1 MTTEAAPA
9 LGLEGQLH
17 EEYIDYS
24 EDDSAAPAV
33 VVEGSN
39 ITSFPA
45 NAHPVTDEV
54 EYTGTSALEPDNQTV
69 GQQVDAEIDAISVA
83 ADASL
88 QPGDPDPTNELQVD
102 GVDSI
107 SAIEAEDSYMN
118 EDESLAYADVAKPE
132 DGLAAENEISWEDG
146 PANKEDAA
154 QNEENEHEDNE
165 VEDGQDENSQDESHI
180 TLEKDEWQLVEEKD
194 GLPRGGLSPAN
205 SAGDQETEAHE
216 VDQELVDSSNDA
228 NNLDANLDVFD
239 VADVDAGLDEQQV
252 AEADNT
258 EVNDL
263 HEIDFNDGG
272 NIATV
277 DAIVGTSDT
286 RSEHTPEYQKTDGDF
301 PTKQDAEDHPMGVD
315 TESQPED
322 ELESIMGVADADQA
336 NDEENHDDVVNAE
349 DYDAVA
355 EDLSVP
361 EHVEF
366 DDEVLA
372 DVRSSVSAETPTHG
386 EMEIPVITVSYK
398 GIDYPFFYG
407 SPDSQGKECFFNDL
421 TLLHCKMEGV
431 LAGFR
436 RELANELGPFDEL
449 VFQIDELGLEFTEVR
464 SHPPETQALL
474 TYPKSSQAEV
484 FSDITLGQIISV
496 FDSLVKNQNADAS
509 KPLYA
514 YLTTRPN
521 CKKRWLSLVDDAYN
535 GKGLDEI
542 SYYFAS
548 RAQSEVLEI
557 MDDEPDLI
565 GEEDNADAASWP
577 QSPAVSGHGEHNLD
591 EAEGE
596 NEEINEDD
604 DVGDGITGEDDI
616 QSQNALEENHLQ
628 QDESAISMPDAE
640 ATMLDTEA
648 SLMDETTAV
657 ADLSVVE
664 DSGDVEDATEDQQP
678 QENGEAGKDDL
689 SQVTQCFFPNF
700 CLCATCTSTF
710 VADQMAEE
718 DDFRF
723 ETLVRVAKESARQ
736 RGRSLSS
743 NSHLAL
749 PKRLLS
755 RRTSRHL
762 HSCSDS
768 SITFSSTADADA
780 RTQAPEIDE
789 SNPLASEMQDAAVL
803 GTAIDAQNT
812 FDDEEAAIIA
822 DEIVENANESF
833 AEKVTPD
840 TSATSTLNGDEEV
853 TYENELDLNADLPE
867 AEVVEAEVVDEDDG
881 LAEIDWREF
890 SGQGDDE
897 IAVESPSA
905 SGKRQRSDVDDLLDA
920 EAQQGTLKRL
930 KRL

>member
-1 MTTEAAPA
+1 MTAEAAPA

-24 EDDSAAPAV
+24 EDDSAAPAAV
-33 VVEGSN
+33 AEGSH

-45 NAHPVTDEV
+45 NAHFVTDEV
-54 EYTGTSALEPDNQTV
+54 DYTGTSALGPGHQTID
-69 GQQVDAEIDAISVA
+69 QQVDAEIDVISVA
-83 ADASL
+83 ADTSL
-88 QPGDPDPTNELQVD
+88 QPGDLDPTDGLEVD

-118 EDESLAYADVAKPE
+118 EDESLTYADVAEPE
-132 DGLAAENEISWEDG
+132 YGLVAENEISWEDG
-146 PANKEDAA
+146 PANEEDVT

-165 VEDGQDENSQDESHI
+165 VENSQDEDNQDEDNQDESHI
-180 TLEKDEWQLVEEKD
+180 SLEKDEWQLVAAKE
-194 GLPRGGLSPAN
+194 GLSQGGMSPAN
-205 SAGDQETEAHE
+205 SAGEEEPEAHE
-216 VDQELVDSSNDA
+216 VDQGLADSSNDA

-252 AEADNT
+252 AEPHTT

-272 NIATV
+272 NVAII
-277 DAIVGTSDT
+277 DAVVGTSDT
-286 RSEHTPEYQKTDGDF
+286 RSENPPDYQETDGDF
-301 PTKQDAEDHPMGVD
+301 PTEQDAEDHPMGVD

-322 ELESIMGVADADQA
+322 EIESIMAVANADQT
-336 NDEENHDDVVNAE
+336 NVEETHDDVVNAE

-355 EDLSVP
+355 EDSSVR

-372 DVRSSVSAETPTHG
+372 DARSSVSAETPIHE

-449 VFQIDELGLEFTEVR
+449 VFQIDELGLEFTE
-464 SHPPETQALL
+464 
-474 TYPKSSQAEV
+474 SSQAEV

-548 RAQSEVLEI
+548 RAQSEVPEI

-565 GEEDNADAASWP
+565 GEEDNADAAAWP
-577 QSPAVSGHGEHNLD
+577 QSPAESGHGEHKLH
-591 EAEGE
+591 EAESE

-604 DVGDGITGEDDI
+604 DVGDGITGDDDA
-616 QSQNALEENHLQ
+616 QSQNGIEESSLQ
-628 QDESAISMPDAE
+628 PDESAIWMPDAE
-640 ATMLDTEA
+640 TAIVDAEV
-648 SLMDETTAV
+648 SLMDESTAV
-657 ADLSVVE
+657 ADPSVVE
-664 DSGDVEDATEDQQP
+664 DGGDEEDAMEDQQP
-678 QENGEAGKDDL
+678 QENGEA
-689 SQVTQCFFPNF
+689 
-700 CLCATCTSTF
+700 
-710 VADQMAEE
+710 
-718 DDFRF
+718 
-723 ETLVRVAKESARQ
+723 
-736 RGRSLSS
+736 
-743 NSHLAL
+743 
-749 PKRLLS
+749 
-755 RRTSRHL
+755 
-762 HSCSDS
+762 
-768 SITFSSTADADA
+768 DADA
-780 RTQAPEIDE
+780 RTQASEIDE
-789 SNPLASEMQDAAVL
+789 PDPLASETQHAAVL
-803 GTAIDAQNT
+803 STAIDAQNI
-812 FDDEEAAIIA
+812 FDDEDAAIIA
-822 DEIVENANESF
+822 DQVVENANENF

-853 TYENELDLNADLPE
+853 TYENELDLNADLHE
-867 AEVVEAEVVDEDDG
+867 TEDVEAEVVVEDDG

-920 EAQQGTLKRL
+920 EAQQGTIKRL

>member
-45 NAHPVTDEV
+45 NAHLVTDEV
-54 EYTGTSALEPDNQTV
+54 EYTETSALEPDNQTI

-88 QPGDPDPTNELQVD
+88 QPGDLDPTDGLQVD

-118 EDESLAYADVAKPE
+118 EDESLAYPDVAEPE

-146 PANKEDAA
+146 PANEEDAA

-180 TLEKDEWQLVEEKD
+180 TLEKDAWQLVEEKE
-194 GLPRGGLSPAN
+194 GLPQGGLSPAN
-205 SAGDQETEAHE
+205 SAREQETEAHE
-216 VDQELVDSSNDA
+216 VDQELAGSSNDA

-277 DAIVGTSDT
+277 DAVVGTSDT
-286 RSEHTPEYQKTDGDF
+286 RSEHVPAYQNTDGDF
-301 PTKQDAEDHPMGVD
+301 PTEQDAEDHPMGVNM
-315 TESQPED
+315 ESQPED
-322 ELESIMGVADADQA
+322 ELESIMGVANADQA
-336 NDEENHDDVVNAE
+336 NDEEAHDDVVNAE
-349 DYDAVA
+349 DFDAVA
-355 EDLSVP
+355 EDSSVP

-372 DVRSSVSAETPTHG
+372 DARSSVSAETPTHE

-449 VFQIDELGLEFTEVR
+449 VFQIDELGLEFTE
-464 SHPPETQALL
+464 
-474 TYPKSSQAEV
+474 SSQAEV

-548 RAQSEVLEI
+548 RAQSEVPEI

-577 QSPAVSGHGEHNLD
+577 QSPAESVHGEHNLD

-604 DVGDGITGEDDI
+604 DVGDGTTGEDDI
-616 QSQNALEENHLQ
+616 QSQNALEENPFQ

-664 DSGDVEDATEDQQP
+664 DGGDVEDATEDQQP
-678 QENGEAGKDDL
+678 QEHGEA
-689 SQVTQCFFPNF
+689 
-700 CLCATCTSTF
+700 
-710 VADQMAEE
+710 
-718 DDFRF
+718 
-723 ETLVRVAKESARQ
+723 
-736 RGRSLSS
+736 
-743 NSHLAL
+743 
-749 PKRLLS
+749 
-755 RRTSRHL
+755 
-762 HSCSDS
+762 
-768 SITFSSTADADA
+768 
-780 RTQAPEIDE
+780 APEIDE
-789 SNPLASEMQDAAVL
+789 SNPLASETQDAAVL

-812 FDDEEAAIIA
+812 FDDEDLAIVADQIA
-822 DEIVENANESF
+822 ENANESF

-867 AEVVEAEVVDEDDG
+867 ADVVEAEVADEDDG

-920 EAQQGTLKRL
+920 EAQQDVKR
-930 KRL
+930 RRP

>member
-45 NAHPVTDEV
+45 NAHLLTDEV
-54 EYTGTSALEPDNQTV
+54 EYTGTSALEPDNQTID
-69 GQQVDAEIDAISVA
+69 QQVDAEIDAISVA

-88 QPGDPDPTNELQVD
+88 QPGDLDPTDGLQVD
-102 GVDSI
+102 SVDSI

-118 EDESLAYADVAKPE
+118 EDESLAYPDIAEPE

-146 PANKEDAA
+146 PANEEDAA

-180 TLEKDEWQLVEEKD
+180 TLEKDEWQLVEEKE
-194 GLPRGGLSPAN
+194 GLPQGGLSPAN
-205 SAGDQETEAHE
+205 SAREQETEAHE
-216 VDQELVDSSNDA
+216 VDQELADSSNDA

-239 VADVDAGLDEQQV
+239 VADVVDAGLDEQQV

-277 DAIVGTSDT
+277 DAVVGTSDT
-286 RSEHTPEYQKTDGDF
+286 RSEHIPEYQNTDGDF
-301 PTKQDAEDHPMGVD
+301 PTEEDAEDHPMGVN

-322 ELESIMGVADADQA
+322 ELENIMGVANVDQA
-336 NDEENHDDVVNAE
+336 NDEETHDDVVNAE

-355 EDLSVP
+355 EDSSVP

-372 DVRSSVSAETPTHG
+372 DARSSVSAETPTHE

-449 VFQIDELGLEFTEVR
+449 VFQIDELGLEFTE
-464 SHPPETQALL
+464 
-474 TYPKSSQAEV
+474 SSQAEV

-548 RAQSEVLEI
+548 RAQSEVPEI

-577 QSPAVSGHGEHNLD
+577 QSPAESGHGEHNLD

-604 DVGDGITGEDDI
+604 DVGDGITGEDDT
-616 QSQNALEENHLQ
+616 QSQNALEENPLQ

-640 ATMLDTEA
+640 ATMLDTEV

-664 DSGDVEDATEDQQP
+664 DGGDVEGATEDQQP
-678 QENGEAGKDDL
+678 QENGEAGNDDL
-689 SQVTQCFFPNF
+689 SQVTLCFFPNF

-723 ETLVRVAKESARQ
+723 ETLVRVAKESARL
-736 RGRSLSS
+736 RGRSPSS

-755 RRTSRHL
+755 RTTSRHL
-762 HSCSDS
+762 HSYSDS

-789 SNPLASEMQDAAVL
+789 SNPLASETQDAAVL

-812 FDDEEAAIIA
+812 FDDEDAAIVA
-822 DEIVENANESF
+822 DQIVENANESF

-867 AEVVEAEVVDEDDG
+867 AEAVEAEAADQDDG

-920 EAQQGTLKRL
+920 EAQQDVKR
-930 KRL
+930 RRP

>member
-1 MTTEAAPA
+1 MTAEAAPA

-24 EDDSAAPAV
+24 EDDSAAPAAV
-33 VVEGSN
+33 AEGSH

-45 NAHPVTDEV
+45 NAHFVTDEV
-54 EYTGTSALEPDNQTV
+54 DYTGTSALGPGHQTID
-69 GQQVDAEIDAISVA
+69 QQVDAEIDVISVA
-83 ADASL
+83 ADTSL
-88 QPGDPDPTNELQVD
+88 QPGDLDPTDGLEVD

-118 EDESLAYADVAKPE
+118 EDESLTYADVAEPE
-132 DGLAAENEISWEDG
+132 DGLVAENEISWEDG
-146 PANKEDAA
+146 PANEEDVT

-165 VEDGQDENSQDESHI
+165 VENSQDEDNQDEDNQDESHI
-180 TLEKDEWQLVEEKD
+180 SLEKDEWQLVAAKE
-194 GLPRGGLSPAN
+194 GLSQGGMSPAN
-205 SAGDQETEAHE
+205 SAGEEEPEAHE
-216 VDQELVDSSNDA
+216 VDQGLADSSNDA

-252 AEADNT
+252 AEPHTT

-272 NIATV
+272 NVAII
-277 DAIVGTSDT
+277 DAVVGTSDT
-286 RSEHTPEYQKTDGDF
+286 RSENPPDYQETDGDF
-301 PTKQDAEDHPMGVD
+301 PTEQDAEDHPMGVD

-322 ELESIMGVADADQA
+322 EIESIMAVANADQT
-336 NDEENHDDVVNAE
+336 NVEETHDDVVNAE
-349 DYDAVA
+349 DYNAVA
-355 EDLSVP
+355 EDSSVR

-372 DVRSSVSAETPTHG
+372 DARSSVSAETPIHE

-449 VFQIDELGLEFTEVR
+449 VFQIDELGLEFTE
-464 SHPPETQALL
+464 
-474 TYPKSSQAEV
+474 SSQAEV

-548 RAQSEVLEI
+548 RAQSEVPEI

-565 GEEDNADAASWP
+565 GEEDNADAAAWP
-577 QSPAVSGHGEHNLD
+577 QSPAESGHGEHKLH
-591 EAEGE
+591 EAESE

-604 DVGDGITGEDDI
+604 DVGDGITGDDDA
-616 QSQNALEENHLQ
+616 QSQNGIEESSLQ
-628 QDESAISMPDAE
+628 PDESAISMPDAE
-640 ATMLDTEA
+640 TAIVDAEV
-648 SLMDETTAV
+648 SLMDESTAV
-657 ADLSVVE
+657 ADPSVVE
-664 DSGDVEDATEDQQP
+664 DGGDEEDAMEDQQP
-678 QENGEAGKDDL
+678 QENGEAGNDDL
-689 SQVTQCFFPNF
+689 FQVTLCFFPNF

-723 ETLVRVAKESARQ
+723 ESLVRVAKESARQ
-736 RGRSLSS
+736 RGRSPSS

-749 PKRLLS
+749 PERLLS
-755 RRTSRHL
+755 RRSSRHL
-762 HSCSDS
+762 HSYSDS
-768 SITFSSTADADA
+768 SITFPSTADADA
-780 RTQAPEIDE
+780 RTQASEIDE
-789 SNPLASEMQDAAVL
+789 PDPLASETQHAAVL
-803 GTAIDAQNT
+803 STAIDAQNM
-812 FDDEEAAIIA
+812 FDDEDAAIIA
-822 DEIVENANESF
+822 DQVVENANENF

-853 TYENELDLNADLPE
+853 TYENELDLNADLHE
-867 AEVVEAEVVDEDDG
+867 TEEVEAEVVVEDDG

-920 EAQQGTLKRL
+920 EAQQDVKR
-930 KRL
+930 RRP

>member
-33 VVEGSN
+33 PVEGSN

-45 NAHPVTDEV
+45 NAHLVTGEV
-54 EYTGTSALEPDNQTV
+54 EYTGTSALEPDNQTID
-69 GQQVDAEIDAISVA
+69 QRIDAEIDAISVA

-88 QPGDPDPTNELQVD
+88 QPGDLDPTDGPQVD

-107 SAIEAEDSYMN
+107 SAIEAEDSYMH
-118 EDESLAYADVAKPE
+118 EDEPLAYADVAEPD
-132 DGLAAENEISWEDG
+132 DGLAAEPEISWEDG
-146 PANKEDAA
+146 PANEEDAA

-165 VEDGQDENSQDESHI
+165 VEDVQDENSQDESHI
-180 TLEKDEWQLVEEKD
+180 TFEKDEWQLVEEKE
-194 GLPRGGLSPAN
+194 GLPQGGLSPAN
-205 SAGDQETEAHE
+205 SAGEQETEAHE
-216 VDQELVDSSNDA
+216 VDQELADSSNDA

-263 HEIDFNDGG
+263 HEIDFNNGG

-277 DAIVGTSDT
+277 NAVVGISDT
-286 RSEHTPEYQKTDGDF
+286 RSEHIPDYQKTDSDF
-301 PTKQDAEDHPMGVD
+301 PTEQDAEDHPMGVD
-315 TESQPED
+315 TGSQPED
-322 ELESIMGVADADQA
+322 ELESIMGVATADQT
-336 NDEENHDDVVNAE
+336 NDEETHDDVVNAE
-349 DYDAVA
+349 DHDAVA
-355 EDLSVP
+355 EDSSVP

-372 DVRSSVSAETPTHG
+372 DARSSVSVETPTHE

-449 VFQIDELGLEFTEVR
+449 VFQIDELGLEFTE
-464 SHPPETQALL
+464 
-474 TYPKSSQAEV
+474 SSQAEV

-548 RAQSEVLEI
+548 RAQSEVPEI

-577 QSPAVSGHGEHNLD
+577 QSPAESGHGEHNLD

-596 NEEINEDD
+596 NEEINDDD
-604 DVGDGITGEDDI
+604 DVGDGITGEDDT
-616 QSQNALEENHLQ
+616 QSQNAFEENPLQ

-640 ATMLDTEA
+640 ATMVDTEA

-657 ADLSVVE
+657 VDLSVVE
-664 DSGDVEDATEDQQP
+664 DGGDVEDALEDQQP
-678 QENGEAGKDDL
+678 QENGEA
-689 SQVTQCFFPNF
+689 
-700 CLCATCTSTF
+700 
-710 VADQMAEE
+710 
-718 DDFRF
+718 
-723 ETLVRVAKESARQ
+723 
-736 RGRSLSS
+736 
-743 NSHLAL
+743 
-749 PKRLLS
+749 
-755 RRTSRHL
+755 
-762 HSCSDS
+762 
-768 SITFSSTADADA
+768 
-780 RTQAPEIDE
+780 APEIDE
-789 SNPLASEMQDAAVL
+789 SDPLASETQDAAVL
-803 GTAIDAQNT
+803 GTAIDARNT
-812 FDDEEAAIIA
+812 FDDEDAAVIA
-822 DEIVENANESF
+822 DQIIENANESF

-867 AEVVEAEVVDEDDG
+867 TEVVEAEVADEDDG

-897 IAVESPSA
+897 IAVESPST

-920 EAQQGTLKRL
+920 EAQQDVKR
-930 KRL
+930 RRP